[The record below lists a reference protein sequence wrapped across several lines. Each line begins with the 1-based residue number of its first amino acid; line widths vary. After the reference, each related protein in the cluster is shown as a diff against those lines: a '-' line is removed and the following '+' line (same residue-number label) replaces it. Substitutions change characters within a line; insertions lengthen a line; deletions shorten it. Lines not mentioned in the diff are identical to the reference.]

1 MSAAAMMMVRR
12 ELLDRDIESGV
23 VQAVVSQRALSE
35 NIRFSLYV
43 PLMAVLLLFTDS
55 NIC

>member
-35 NIRFSLYV
+35 NIRVSLYV